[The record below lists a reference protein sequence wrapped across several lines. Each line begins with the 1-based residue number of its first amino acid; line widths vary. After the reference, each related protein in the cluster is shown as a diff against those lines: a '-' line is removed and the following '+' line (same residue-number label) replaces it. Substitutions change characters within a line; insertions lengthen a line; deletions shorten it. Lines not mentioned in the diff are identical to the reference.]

1 MSTEPAAGRDISSD
15 HFERN
20 PGIEDSVTESY
31 KDKAYAVGPLLS
43 IGNHDGGPRKK

>member
-1 MSTEPAAGRDISSD
+1 MRFQKLSKEMSTEPAAGRDISSD

-31 KDKAYAVGPLLS
+31 KDKAYA
-43 IGNHDGGPRKK
+43 KQQE